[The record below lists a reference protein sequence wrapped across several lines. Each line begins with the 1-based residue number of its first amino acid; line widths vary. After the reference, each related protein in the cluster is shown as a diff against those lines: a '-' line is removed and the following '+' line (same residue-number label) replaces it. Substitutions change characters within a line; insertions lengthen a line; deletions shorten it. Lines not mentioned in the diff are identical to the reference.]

1 MAILVVIV
9 MAMSR
14 VYLRAHWFSDALAGA
29 VMGAGVA
36 VAAAAVIHWVDER
49 RRADG

>member
-14 VYLRAHWFSDALAGA
+14 VYLRAHWLSDALAGA
-29 VMGAGVA
+29 VMGAGIAVA
-36 VAAAAVIHWVDER
+36 VAAVVHWVDER
-49 RRADG
+49 READG